1 MQGRDESGSKG
12 GGAGRGGGR
21 GEGRGRMGG
30 TGRGVG
36 GECVCPS
43 CGKKT
48 PHKRGAPC
56 NELRCPECG
65 TAMTRK

>member
-1 MQGRDESGSKG
+1 MQGRAERGSKG
-12 GGAGRGGGR
+12 GGAGGGR

-30 TGRGVG
+30 SGRGPG

-43 CGKKT
+43 CGKKVA
-48 PHKRGAPC
+48 HEQGVPC
-56 NELRCPECG
+56 YEVRCPKCG